1 MHIRALFSHLSTR
14 VLPVL
19 VWAAM
24 SAGLPNSPSSPEPLR
39 KGFPSLG
46 EHRLST
52 MGPYY
57 CFWNTIM
64 CVFFPK
70 NEQKIPK
77 KQTKIRHFCFHFQKL
92 RHCRISFSFHC
103 LFSKPCP
110 ISCCWKRG
118 NQVEK
123 TGKWTWKIWELRMF
137 ELQHLQCNFVIWIEW
152 NCLWLCQ
159 KQPSVQIFSDWK
171 CSQTGFAYSHCLWV
185 SLSHLSVLLFIESMT
200 FSTW

>member
-1 MHIRALFSHLSTR
+1 MKSPLLATAGASQKAKVGRSSNHPLHACGLTAASTLTPIMGSLALLRQLHPSFYAHQSSFLPFVHQSSACLGLSGYERRPSQQSQLT
-14 VLPVL
+14 
-19 VWAAM
+19 WAFK
-24 SAGLPNSPSSPEPLR
+24 E
-39 KGFPSLG
+39 
-46 EHRLST
+46 RLST

-77 KQTKIRHFCFHFQKL
+77 KQTKIRPFCFHFQKW

-152 NCLWLCQ
+152 NCLWLC
-159 KQPSVQIFSDWK
+159 
-171 CSQTGFAYSHCLWV
+171 
-185 SLSHLSVLLFIESMT
+185 
-200 FSTW
+200 